1 MTPARGRDAD
11 ADAIAPAFGASLAIV
26 LAIAACQ
33 PGSSTAP
40 VTPASSAPSAGVEPS
55 GRLATATTG
64 EPPGSEPRPPVV
76 TRRAPIEYAING
88 KPFPLPIVK
97 GTIAGQPVRMMLDT
111 GANSHIVAG
120 WFMRKAGLVGK
131 KLGEGGTDHA
141 GTAIET
147 FRIDKP
153 NIAIDGWGDTAAGS
167 VVATNVPKEI
177 EKLGI
182 AAFLSP
188 QALATT
194 SDAIVLDL
202 ANAELRASP
211 WDDARAALA
220 KKSGWVSFLS
230 SAPRLCEQTSGA
242 IHVLSFVVPVT
253 VEAQKVWLLVD
264 TGAQHSDVFSS
275 SSAGKKLAPR
285 SVPGKEGIFTA
296 AGKTVT
302 RVVEG
307 AELSAGSFTVKTD
320 LDLIP
325 GGADPWCPRD
335 GVVAMDL
342 LRSCTLLLGQ
352 GKLEGSCGK

>member
-1 MTPARGRDAD
+1 MTFARGRT
-11 ADAIAPAFGASLAIV
+11 AIGLAPAFALA
-26 LAIAACQ
+26 LAACQ
-33 PGSSTAP
+33 PGSGTAP
-40 VTPASSAPSAGVEPS
+40 ATPSTSSPPASTQPRGQ
-55 GRLATATTG
+55 LATATPG
-64 EPPGSEPRPPVV
+64 DASAPEPPTAKV

-120 WFMRKAGLVGK
+120 WFMRKAGLAGK

-153 NIAIDGWGDTAAGS
+153 EIAIEGWGDTTATS
-167 VVATNVPKEI
+167 VVATDVPKEI

-194 SDAIVLDL
+194 SDAVVLDL
-202 ANAELRASP
+202 AGSELRASP

-220 KKSGWVSFLS
+220 NKTGWVSFLS
-230 SAPRLCEQTSGA
+230 SAPRLCEQDSGA

-264 TGAQHSDVFSS
+264 TGAQHSDVFAS

-285 SVPGKEGIFTA
+285 SVAGKEGIFTA

-302 RVVEG
+302 RVVQG
-307 AELSAGSFTVKTD
+307 AELSAGAFSVKTD

-325 GGADPWCPRD
+325 GGADLWCPRD

-342 LRSCTLLLGQ
+342 LRSCTLLLGK
-352 GKLEGSCGK
+352 GKLEGACGK